1 MIPSKTM
8 RTQKEIEKK
17 YEELNQ
23 RMSDLIPDEKDLQN
37 LREKLSGNKELSGET
52 LIKIMALPIHTVSTD
67 AQRYILEWVMGQH
80 GE

>member
-1 MIPSKTM
+1 M
-8 RTQKEIEKK
+8 RTQKEIEEK

-23 RMSDLIPDEKDLQN
+23 RMADLLPNEKDIQN
-37 LREKLSGNKELSGET
+37 LREKISGNKELSGET
-52 LIKIMALPIHTVSTD
+52 LLKLMVVPTYTISTD

>member
-1 MIPSKTM
+1 M